1 MALSISHL
9 LFLGKRNLIVL
20 VLVIEIMFMCLS
32 VTFVTFYYD
41 HVNEL
46 PNHDALFAAF
56 AVIVVS
62 AAETAV
68 LLALLTRL
76 FRKTRNIMI
85 KDPRD
90 DGKKKKNKK

>member
-1 MALSISHL
+1 M
-9 LFLGKRNLIVL
+9 IVL
-20 VLVIEIMFMCLS
+20 VLVIETMFMTLS
-32 VTFVTFYYD
+32 VTFVTYYYE

-56 AVIVVS
+56 AVIVIS

-68 LLALLTRL
+68 LLALLSRL

-85 KDPRD
+85 KDPKE
-90 DGKKKKNKK
+90 DGKKKKSK